1 MSNESDIKEKIEWAV
16 DTVKDL
22 VIKSKQAILLKNH
35 HFNLQHPLDLH
46 YNIRY
51 LLNRVKCL
59 KRQLKNKIDVLN
71 WRKIKTKNL
80 AHNTSMYSLELYY
93 ELLFLITKTSQAE
106 FLIKRIT

>member
-22 VIKSKQAILLKNH
+22 VVKSKQAILLKNH
-35 HFNLQHPLDLH
+35 NVNLQHTLDLH

-51 LLNRVKCL
+51 LLNRVKWL

-80 AHNTSMYSLELYY
+80 AHNTSMYSLKLWAIV
-93 ELLFLITKTSQAE
+93 FNN
-106 FLIKRIT
+106 